1 MQWCQCLEVDYGMD
15 PWIWQSL
22 DGLSFR
28 LRKIY
33 DVHKDGVCLKK
44 NQGNVAHRHGEIHS

>member
-1 MQWCQCLEVDYGMD
+1 MQWYQRLEDDYGVD
-15 PWIWQSL
+15 PWVWQSL